1 MWFSSI
7 HGQEPSLSSVLQP
20 LLILFLKNF
29 DRTRLILPEFNL
41 SSVSAA
47 PEPVL

>member
-7 HGQEPSLSSVLQP
+7 HGQEPSLSSGLQP
-20 LLILFLKNF
+20 ILILFLKNI
-29 DRTRLILPEFNL
+29 DRTRLILPNCDP